1 MKRFQIYQ
9 SKYKKKNK
17 LNLFGFVSQESVTS
31 MSDLGKRES
40 VSNQIFNKTDFM

>member
-1 MKRFQIYQ
+1 MKSFQIYQ
-9 SKYKKKNK
+9 SKYEKNSK

-31 MSDLGKRES
+31 MSDLGKRKC